1 MPVIYTTYIL
11 LAIGIILIISGQI
24 SNKKKLIISGVISLI
39 LIFVLWLVIVIWGS
53 IEEEGKRNIAFLNNN
68 TNNNTIVDNS
78 TAPGNTTI
86 EGIKNITSD
95 FLNDYLYLNGKITK
109 VKDNKIYIL
118 DKGNKEYILEN
129 NEQIKYIDGRTGV
142 NYSFNDITK
151 NYYIHINSYDKICYL
166 FKDIEGEELKKEL
179 LISLSLPDSVKM
191 VRTSIDEIIEIE
203 QLGNNEAIITFSI
216 SDIIWSE
223 YYPGVNDEKHK
234 FIVKFKATNNTKYES
249 KGRYTYDANTIEN
262 SKGTILVIKLD
273 ENTLNNE
280 YPEIREFLSS
290 DS

>member
-24 SNKKKLIISGVISLI
+24 LNKKKLIISGVISLI
-39 LIFVLWLVIVIWGS
+39 LIFVLWFVIVIWGS
-53 IEEEGKRNIAFLNNN
+53 IEEEGKRNIAFSNNN

-78 TAPGNTTI
+78 TALGNTTI
-86 EGIKNITSD
+86 DGITNITSD

-129 NEQIKYIDGRTGV
+129 NEQTKYIDGRTGV

-262 SKGTILVIKLD
+262 SKCTILVIKLD

>member
-24 SNKKKLIISGVISLI
+24 LNKKKLIISGVISLI

-86 EGIKNITSD
+86 DGITNITSD

-129 NEQIKYIDGRTGV
+129 NEQTKYIDGRTGV

-191 VRTSIDEIIEIE
+191 VRTSIDEIIETE

-262 SKGTILVIKLD
+262 SKGTILVMKLD

>member
-24 SNKKKLIISGVISLI
+24 LNKKKLIISGVISLI

-86 EGIKNITSD
+86 DGITNITSD

-129 NEQIKYIDGRTGV
+129 NEQTKYIDGRTGV